1 MDVSAS
7 SHGAY
12 IIDCRKHTN
21 SKKKILPPPN
31 PMGNVGGESIKGHAI
46 EAPWRLFSFRRPGQL
61 PRESDA
67 YVEI

>member
-21 SKKKILPPPN
+21 YKKFTPQN
-31 PMGNVGGESIKGHAI
+31 AMGNVGGETLKGHAT
-46 EAPWRLFSFRRPGQL
+46 EASWRLFSFRRPEQL

>member
-21 SKKKILPPPN
+21 YKKNTPPN
-31 PMGNVGGESIKGHAI
+31 AVGNVGGDSLNGLAT

-61 PRESDA
+61 LRESDA
-67 YVEI
+67 YNKI

>member
-21 SKKKILPPPN
+21 YKKKNTPPN
-31 PMGNVGGESIKGHAI
+31 AVGNVGGESLNGLAT
-46 EAPWRLFSFRRPGQL
+46 EAP
-61 PRESDA
+61 
-67 YVEI
+67 